1 MKKVFALFFFLSAC
15 MASPQKAFQ
24 LDFGDKVYSIPA
36 VEIETVSMTKHFD
49 VLPHIE
55 DQMPTS
61 PEEAVSEWVEKHL
74 KASKTGTQ
82 KVWIVVYHA
91 EMLQTDLPNESLFKL
106 DEVNYTLNYKLEIQV
121 RENNQVVKRIPV
133 EGKGFVVIAKKA
145 SLSKKEKN
153 WAELIQK
160 MLAHLE
166 EKIKQNVIA
175 S

>member
-1 MKKVFALFFFLSAC
+1 MKKLFVLFFFLSAC

-24 LDFGDKVYSIPA
+24 VNSEGEVYLIKA
-36 VEIETVSMTKHFD
+36 NEVKTISMTKHFD

-55 DQMPTS
+55 NKIPTS
-61 PEEAVSEWVEKHL
+61 PEEAISEWVEKRL
-74 KASKTGTQ
+74 NVSQTGTK
-82 KVWIVVYHA
+82 KVWIVVYCA
-91 EMLQTDLPNESLFKL
+91 EMLQTDLPSDSMFKF

-121 RENNQVVKRIPV
+121 RENNQIVKKVPFS
-133 EGKGFVVIAKKA
+133 GKGFVVMDKKA
-145 SLSKKEKN
+145 SLSKKEKG

-166 EKIKQNVIA
+166 EKIKGNVVA